1 MLSSNCN
8 QSTFGIIH
16 NPVGPCNGSDA
27 LDKGGHVAPA
37 FENLTLWQRVYD
49 HLRDEI
55 MGDRLP
61 PGTELSEVAL
71 SRELAVSRGPIREA
85 IGRLAAEGLVTVRP
99 RRGAEVRSITPE
111 ELIESYQVREALEVL
126 AVRLAVPRITD
137 AELAGL
143 DELADQMSEHA
154 RKGAVADFFTANVAF
169 HERLCELSGNKK
181 LLEVYRRLAGEVG
194 RFQARTLALRGSL
207 DGSVTEHRA
216 ILAAIRLRDV
226 EKAAELTAAHIRVP
240 AQRLHE
246 TLGEAGGPAGTVPGR
261 FRDTA

>member
-1 MLSSNCN
+1 V
-8 QSTFGIIH
+8 
-16 NPVGPCNGSDA
+16 P
-27 LDKGGHVAPA
+27 PA
-37 FENLTLWQRVYD
+37 FDNLTLWQRVYD

-111 ELIESYQVREALEVL
+111 ELIDSYQVREALEVL
-126 AVRLAVPRITD
+126 AVRLAVPGITD
-137 AELAGL
+137 ADLAELDKL
-143 DELADQMSEHA
+143 VDRMSGHA
-154 RKGAVADFFTANVAF
+154 KNGAVGDFFIANVAF
-169 HERLCELSGNKK
+169 HDLLCKLSGNSK
-181 LLEVYRRLAGEVG
+181 LLEVHRRLAGEIG

-216 ILAAIRLRDV
+216 ILAAIRLRDAD
-226 EKAAELTAAHIRVP
+226 KAAELTSAHIRVP
-240 AQRLHE
+240 AQRLRE
-246 TLGEAGGPAGTVPGR
+246 TVGEAGRPGAQTASGT
-261 FRDTA
+261 FTA

>member
-1 MLSSNCN
+1 M
-8 QSTFGIIH
+8 
-16 NPVGPCNGSDA
+16 P
-27 LDKGGHVAPA
+27 PA
-37 FENLTLWQRVYD
+37 FDNLTLWQRVYD

-111 ELIESYQVREALEVL
+111 ELIDSYQVREALEVL
-126 AVRLAVPRITD
+126 AVRLAVPGITD
-137 AELAGL
+137 AELADL
-143 DELADQMSEHA
+143 DELVDRMSEHA
-154 RKGAVADFFTANVAF
+154 KNGAVGDFFIANVAF
-169 HERLCELSGNKK
+169 HELLCELSGNSK
-181 LLEVYRRLAGEVG
+181 LLEVYRRLAGEIG

-216 ILAAIRLRDV
+216 ILAAIRLRDAD
-226 EKAAELTAAHIRVP
+226 KAAELTSAHIRVP
-240 AQRLHE
+240 AQRLRE
-246 TLGEAGGPAGTVPGR
+246 TVSAAGQPAAEMAPDTFTGT
-261 FRDTA
+261 A

>member
-1 MLSSNCN
+1 V
-8 QSTFGIIH
+8 
-16 NPVGPCNGSDA
+16 P
-27 LDKGGHVAPA
+27 PA

-71 SRELAVSRGPIREA
+71 SKELAVSRGPIREA

-99 RRGAEVRSITPE
+99 RRGAEVRFITPE

-126 AVRLAVPRITD
+126 AVRLAVPKITG
-137 AELAGL
+137 AELASL
-143 DELADQMSEHA
+143 DELADRMSEHA
-154 RKGAVADFFTANVAF
+154 LEGAVADFFTANVAF
-169 HERLCELSGNKK
+169 HELLCELSGNKK
-181 LLEVYRRLAGEVG
+181 LLQVYRRLAGEIG

-207 DGSVTEHRA
+207 DGSVAEHRA

-240 AQRLHE
+240 AQRLNE
-246 TLGEAGGPAGTVPGR
+246 TLREPSQPSEKMAPGR
-261 FRDTA
+261 FQDTA

>member
-1 MLSSNCN
+1 M
-8 QSTFGIIH
+8 
-16 NPVGPCNGSDA
+16 
-27 LDKGGHVAPA
+27 APA

-55 MGDRLP
+55 MRDRLP

-85 IGRLAAEGLVTVRP
+85 MGRLAAEGLVTVRP

-111 ELIESYQVREALEVL
+111 ELIDSYQVREALEVL

-143 DELADQMSEHA
+143 DELVDRMSEHA
-154 RKGAVADFFTANVAF
+154 RNDAVADFFTANVAF
-169 HERLCELSGNKK
+169 HELLCELSGNNK
-181 LLEVYRRLAGEVG
+181 LLQVHHRLAGEIG

-226 EKAAELTAAHIRVP
+226 EKAAELTSAHIRVP
-240 AQRLHE
+240 ARRLQE
-246 TLGEAGGPAGTVPGR
+246 TVGEAGQPSKEMAPGTLQ
-261 FRDTA
+261 DTT